1 MLEKESKTIKRPTV
15 KEEKMDV
22 LPQIMIQ
29 KKKFTFNF
37 LYIFLHHNL
46 RPYKEH
52 NLLKIKLPLKHPQ
65 IFYSAIILQ

>member
-1 MLEKESKTIKRPTV
+1 MFEMLEKESKTIQRPTV
-15 KEEKMDV
+15 KEEKLDV

-46 RPYKEH
+46 
-52 NLLKIKLPLKHPQ
+52 
-65 IFYSAIILQ
+65 